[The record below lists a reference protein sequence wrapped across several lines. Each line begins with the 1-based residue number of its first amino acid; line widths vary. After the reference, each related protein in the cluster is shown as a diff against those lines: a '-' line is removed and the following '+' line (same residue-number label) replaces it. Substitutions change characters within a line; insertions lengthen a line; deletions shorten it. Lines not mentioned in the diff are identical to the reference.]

1 MHHHLQT
8 LVRLLLCSM
17 LAAGSLA
24 YAADQKVDATG
35 TWTWTVTT
43 RNGDTRQATM
53 KLKMEGDKLTGTVS
67 GRNTDTAISDAKLKG
82 DELSFNVVRER
93 NGNTFTQKYAGKIT
107 GDTIKGKISFERDG
121 ETTDREWE
129 AKREGG
135 KSKQAAGLAG
145 KWKYSF
151 TTSGGQTLEPVLDL
165 KQDGEKVTGT
175 VKVNERE
182 SAISE
187 GKLSNGEVSFKVVR
201 ERDGNSFTSK
211 YTGKI
216 EGDVL
221 KGKVNSNWGGNE
233 RTYDFEAKRV
243 KE

>member
-1 MHHHLQT
+1 LA
-8 LVRLLLCSM
+8 LCSF
-17 LAAGSLA
+17 LAVGSLA
-24 YAADQKVDATG
+24 QAADEKIDPTG
-35 TWTWTVTT
+35 TWTWTATT
-43 RNGDTRQATM
+43 RNGETRQATM

-67 GRNTDTAISDAKLKG
+67 GRNADTAISDAKLKG
-82 DELSFNVVRER
+82 NELSFNVVRER
-93 NGNTFTQKYAGKIT
+93 NGNTFSQKYTGKIA

-129 AKREGG
+129 AKRQGG
-135 KSKQAAGLAG
+135 SAAKAGAGLAG

-211 YTGKI
+211 YTGKV
-216 EGDVL
+216 EGDVF
-221 KGKVNSNWGGNE
+221 KGKINSNWNGNE
-233 RTYDFEAKRV
+233 RTYDFEAKRL

>member
-8 LVRLLLCSM
+8 LSRLLICS
-17 LAAGSLA
+17 LLIVCSRAQAE
-24 YAADQKVDATG
+24 DQKADPTG
-35 TWTWTVTT
+35 TWTWTATT
-43 RNGDTRQATM
+43 QGGETRQASM
-53 KLKMEGDKLTGTVS
+53 KLKLEGEKLTGTVT
-67 GRNTDTAISDAKLKG
+67 GRNTDAAISEAKLAG
-82 DELSFNVVRER
+82 DEISFNVVRER
-93 NGNTFTQKYAGKIT
+93 NGNKFTQKYIGKIS
-107 GDTIKGKISFERDG
+107 GDTVKGKIEFERNG
-121 ETTDREWE
+121 ETVRREWE

-135 KSKQAAGLAG
+135 KPKPAASLAG
-145 KWKYSF
+145 KWRYSF

-165 KQDGEKVTGT
+165 KQDGDKITGT

-187 GKLSNGEVSFKVVR
+187 GKIANGEVSFKVVR

-211 YTGKI
+211 YNGTL
-216 EGDVL
+216 EGDVF
-221 KGKVNSNWGGNE
+221 KGKINSNFGGNE